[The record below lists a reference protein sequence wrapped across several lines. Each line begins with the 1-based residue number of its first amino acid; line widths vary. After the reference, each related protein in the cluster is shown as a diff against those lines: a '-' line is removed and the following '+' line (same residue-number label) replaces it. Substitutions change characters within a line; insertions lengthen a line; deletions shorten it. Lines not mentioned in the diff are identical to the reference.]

1 MYVYIY
7 TYNYAFS
14 SSEEGALKRCFP
26 WTRLFPLRRCGSL
39 TMAYF
44 GKSFYSVY
52 YKLIIDNDEEIT
64 TLNLLLQVLRDQN
77 PQGVICKY

>member
-1 MYVYIY
+1 MYMYVYIY

-44 GKSFYSVY
+44 GKSFYMCI
-52 YKLIIDNDEEIT
+52 L
-64 TLNLLLQVLRDQN
+64 
-77 PQGVICKY
+77 